1 MVCRSCGAALDAH
14 VFPGATVRCACGAD
28 NVVPAPGALP
38 PDGPYRRVER
48 RDDSAAAPEPAPAQ
62 AHGLGPLCPRC
73 TRLLRDDDD
82 QAGLACDRCGG
93 ILVEH
98 GVLGARLKHERPT
111 DPDAAQRAPAH
122 APRTRSNDADLAL
135 ARCPECG
142 ETMNRMN
149 FGRRS
154 GILIDVC
161 RAHGTWFDAGELDA
175 VLAYVRA
182 GGIEA
187 DAREASPR
195 ADASAG
201 AGAGAGA
208 GDPSM
213 RAAQAMLDV
222 AGAFDEYRI
231 EQDASDLVSELT
243 IGHARWRPWAEWR
256 ERWRARKKRW

>member
-1 MVCRSCGAALDAH
+1 MVCRACGAALEVH
-14 VFPGATVRCACGAD
+14 VFPGATVRCVCGAD
-28 NVVPAPGALP
+28 NVVPAPGAVP
-38 PDGPYRRVER
+38 PEGPYRRIEHPA
-48 RDDSAAAPEPAPAQ
+48 DSSATREPAPLQ

-73 TRLLRDDDD
+73 TRLLHDDDD
-82 QAGLACDRCGG
+82 LAGLACDRCGG
-93 ILVEH
+93 VLVEH

-111 DPDAAQRAPAH
+111 DPDAAEHSPAH
-122 APRTRSNDADLAL
+122 APRTRSSDANLAL

-142 ETMNRMN
+142 ESMNRMN

-161 RAHGTWFDAGELDA
+161 RTHGTWFDGGELDA
-175 VLAYVRA
+175 VLAFVRA

-187 DAREASPR
+187 DAREASRPV
-195 ADASAG
+195 DATG
-201 AGAGAGA
+201 
-208 GDPSM
+208 
-213 RAAQAMLDV
+213 AAQAMLKV

-243 IGHARWRPWAEWR
+243 IGHARWRPWAEWQ